1 MTNSNGEKPSM
12 EELKDTIKEYVLKE
26 FLPGENPSELTDSTP
41 LITGGIL
48 DSLATLKLVVFLE
61 ERFHIKIQ
69 AMRPRPIPMSQRL
82 FATPRIPAIAAKEIP
97 RKKGR
102 R

>member
-12 EELKDTIKEYVLKE
+12 QELKDTIKEYVLKE

-61 ERFHIKIQ
+61 ERFQIKIQ
-69 AMRPRPIPMSQRL
+69 AHETMVDYLNTISD
-82 FATPRIPAIAAKEIP
+82 IAQLVNS
-97 RKKGR
+97 KK
-102 R
+102 